1 MKTKKI
7 YKTPKCKAIKLDT
20 EDLCD
25 GMGIYSTEV
34 PNDGIIGAK
43 RGQYVYDDEAEE
55 NPEYEL

>member
-7 YKTPKCKAIKLDT
+7 YKSPKCKAIRLDA

-25 GMGIYSTEV
+25 GGGMGMHSIYT
-34 PNDGIIGAK
+34 DFQGAK
-43 RGQYVYDDEAEE
+43 KSQYIYDDEAEE

>member
-7 YKTPKCKAIKLDT
+7 YKAPKCKAIRLDT

-25 GMGIYSTEV
+25 GGGMGMYNSYTEFQ
-34 PNDGIIGAK
+34 GAK
-43 RGQYVYDDEAEE
+43 KSQYVYDDEVEE